1 MQNNRLLKLQ
11 EMLSEKPDD
20 IFLNYALAMEYKG
33 QNQVLQTIQQ
43 LEKVLLL
50 DENHVASLYQ
60 MGVLMSENNE
70 NEKAVLFLEKGLT
83 LVRQNKDL
91 KTANEF
97 KALLDEIMY

>member
-11 EMLSEKPDD
+11 EMLSEMPDD

-33 QNQVLQTIQQ
+33 QNQAQQTIQQ

-60 MGVLMSENNE
+60 MGALMSENNE
-70 NEKAVLFLEKGLT
+70 NEKAVLFLEKGLN
-83 LVRQNKDL
+83 LARQNKDL

>member
-11 EMLSEKPDD
+11 EMLAEMPDD

-33 QNQVLQTIQQ
+33 MNEAQKTIHQ

-60 MGVLMSENNE
+60 MGVLMSEDNE
-70 NEKAVLFLEKGLT
+70 NEKAILFLEKGLN
-83 LVRQNKDL
+83 LAKQNKDL